1 MAGLLDYIVNS
12 MSGGQMSQAE
22 KEAALYA
29 KRADTSAVPTRGE
42 ATPADLMRIMNT
54 MQDRTPAGVMRGAT
68 AGVGLGNLSE
78 KEGATLNNALTMPP
92 TTALGNLSEAEG
104 ARMKQLMMQKQ
115 MDEFSRQNAFMS
127 NPQAVPYYQQTNPL
141 GNTMQNVPPQAGGMA
156 AGNARPP
163 MDLNSLIRML
173 SR

>member
-42 ATPADLMRIMNT
+42 ATPADLMRVMST
-54 MQDRTPAGVMRGAT
+54 MKNASPTGA
-68 AGVGLGNLSE
+68 GLGMMTE
-78 KEGATLNNALTMPP
+78 KEGATLNNAITMPP
-92 TTALGNLSEAEG
+92 TSGLGNLSEVEA

-115 MDEFSRQNAFMS
+115 MDEFSRQNAYMS
-127 NPQAVPYYQQTNPL
+127 NPQAAQYYQNTNPL

-163 MDLNSLIRML
+163 MDLNML
-173 SR
+173 LRLLGR

>member
-29 KRADTSAVPTRGE
+29 KRADTLDMPTRGE
-42 ATPADLMRIMNT
+42 ATPADLMRVMSTIRNASPT
-54 MQDRTPAGVMRGAT
+54 GAGMMT
-68 AGVGLGNLSE
+68 K
-78 KEGATLNNALTMPP
+78 KEGTTLNNVLTMPP

>member
-29 KRADTSAVPTRGE
+29 KRADTLDMPTRGE
-42 ATPADLMRIMNT
+42 ATPADLMRVMSTIRNASPT
-54 MQDRTPAGVMRGAT
+54 GAGMMT
-68 AGVGLGNLSE
+68 E
-78 KEGATLNNALTMPP
+78 KEGATLNNALTIPP
-92 TTALGNLSEAEG
+92 TTALGNLSEAEN

-127 NPQAVPYYQQTNPL
+127 NPQAVPYYQRTNPL
-141 GNTMQNVPPQAGGMA
+141 GNTMQNIPPQAGGIT

>member
-29 KRADTSAVPTRGE
+29 KRADTLDMPTRGE
-42 ATPADLMRIMNT
+42 ATPADLMRVMSTIRNASPT
-54 MQDRTPAGVMRGAT
+54 GAGMMT
-68 AGVGLGNLSE
+68 E
-78 KEGATLNNALTMPP
+78 KEGTTLNNALTMPP

-104 ARMKQLMMQKQ
+104 ARIKQLMMQKQ

>member
-42 ATPADLMRIMNT
+42 ATPADLMRVMST
-54 MQDRTPAGVMRGAT
+54 MRNASPTGA
-68 AGVGLGNLSE
+68 GLGMMTE
-78 KEGATLNNALTMPP
+78 KEGATLNNAITMPP
-92 TTALGNLSEAEG
+92 TSGMGNMSEVEA
-104 ARMKQLMMQKQ
+104 ARIKQLMMQNQ
-115 MDEFSRQNAFMS
+115 MDEFSRQNAYMS
-127 NPQAVPYYQQTNPL
+127 NPQAAQYYQNTNPL
-141 GNTMQNVPPQAGGMA
+141 GNTMQNIPSQAGGMA

-163 MDLNSLIRML
+163 MDLNML
-173 SR
+173 LRLLGR

>member
-1 MAGLLDYIVNS
+1 MAGLLDYIANA

-29 KRADTSAVPTRGE
+29 KRADTLDMPTRGE
-42 ATPADLMRIMNT
+42 ATPADLMRVMST
-54 MQDRTPAGVMRGAT
+54 MQDRTPAGVMKGAT
-68 AGVGLGNLSE
+68 AGVGLNE
-78 KEGATLNNALTMPP
+78 VLNNPMTMPP
-92 TTALGNLSEAEG
+92 TSGMGNMSEVEG
-104 ARMKQLMMQKQ
+104 ARMKQLMMQNQ
-115 MDEFSRQNAFMS
+115 MDKFSRQNAFMS

-141 GNTMQNVPPQAGGMA
+141 GNTMQNISPQAGGMV